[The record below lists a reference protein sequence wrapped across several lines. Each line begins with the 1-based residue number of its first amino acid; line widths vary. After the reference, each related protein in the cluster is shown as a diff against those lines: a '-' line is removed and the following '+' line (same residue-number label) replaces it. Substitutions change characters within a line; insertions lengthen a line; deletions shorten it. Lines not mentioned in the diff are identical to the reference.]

1 MLDTDALVLY
11 FPSPKTVTGES
22 MLEFHVHGGPATVK
36 AVLKAIGT
44 CSSPSKI
51 RYAEPGEFTRRAFQN
66 DRLDLAQ
73 VEALSDTLSAETE
86 QQRRAAVRGNSGA
99 LGRTYESWRHQ
110 LLEGRGELEALI
122 DFSEDHDFSETDPDL
137 LKNVRA
143 AVEKILQS
151 IKAHKEGS
159 RRGEMLRK
167 GIRISMLGPPNAGKS
182 SLLNRIVGREASI
195 VSDERGTTRDVVEA
209 SLDIEGYL
217 CTFADTAGLRSS
229 ATKIG
234 KVEEEGIRRAKA
246 KAAESDLII
255 VMTSLEPS
263 SSSPMGWRI
272 QYDAEALEIARKAEH
287 YVVVINKTD
296 MVPQKTFVEALNDF
310 KSQNPSIHEDRII
323 AISCKTDALG
333 KDDGNI
339 PCLISHL
346 SSSFKS
352 LTTLGDED
360 LYGVTE
366 RQRQLLE
373 ECDQHLKR
381 YLEETTS
388 ADMHVLDFDMVV
400 AAEELRAAGS
410 ALGRLTG
417 RGGGSDVEEVLG
429 VVFEK
434 FCVGK

>member
-1 MLDTDALVLY
+1 
-11 FPSPKTVTGES
+11 
-22 MLEFHVHGGPATVK
+22 MLELHIHGGPATVK
-36 AVLKAIGT
+36 AVLAAIPK
-44 CSSPSKI
+44 CSSPTSSSTI

-66 DRLDLAQ
+66 NRLDLAQ

-99 LGRTYESWRHQ
+99 LGRTYESWRQQ
-110 LLEGRGELEALI
+110 LLEGRGEMEALI

-137 LKNVRA
+137 LRNVTKVVKRII
-143 AVEKILQS
+143 EG
-151 IKAHKEGS
+151 IKVHKEGGT
-159 RRGEMLRK
+159 RGEMLRR
-167 GIRISMLGPPNAGKS
+167 GVRISMLGPPNAGKS

-195 VSDERGTTRDVVEA
+195 VSDERGTTRDIVEV

-217 CTFADTAGLRSS
+217 CTFADTAGLRS
-229 ATKIG
+229 ARGAKMGDKVVIG

-246 KAAESDLII
+246 KAEESDLVI

-263 SSSPMGWRI
+263 PSSPSYTI
-272 QYDAEALEIARKAEH
+272 QYDAEALEIAKKAEQ
-287 YVVVINKTD
+287 YVVVVNKIDT
-296 MVPQKTFVEALNDF
+296 VPVYALSPALATF
-310 KSQNPSIHEDRII
+310 KSQTTSIPPDRII
-323 AISCKTDALG
+323 SISCAADVAEG
-333 KDDGNI
+333 GNI
-339 PCLISHL
+339 PRLISHL

-366 RQRQLLE
+366 RQRQLLGT
-373 ECDQHLKR
+373 CDMHLRR
-381 YLEETTS
+381 YLDEVEG
-388 ADMHVLDFDMVV
+388 ADMASLDFDMVV

-410 ALGRLTG
+410 CLGKLTG